1 MSLLKIIN
9 TKVPLDIISKTETEG
24 FCNNTTTVKF
34 SIPSSNL
41 IEMITFVAETGG
53 DEGNSGSF
61 DLSLEGGQS
70 VVSSDGNLET
80 QTVPVPTNTPLVL
93 KITAHA
99 PTYRVWDNG
108 VHYIISTS
116 CEQSAEHP
124 VTVVGSMHVTMQSDS
139 LGLNARFDAIEKLYA
154 NNPIMDSL

>member
-9 TKVPLDIISKTETEG
+9 TKIPLKVISKTITEG

-34 SIPSSNL
+34 SISSSNP

-61 DLSLEGGQS
+61 DLSLEGGQT
-70 VVSSDGNLET
+70 VVSGHGSQET

-99 PTYRVWDNG
+99 PTYS
-108 VHYIISTS
+108 VHYVIGTS

-124 VTVVGSMHVTMQSDS
+124 ITVVGSMHVTMRSDS

-154 NNPIMDSL
+154 NNPVMDSL